1 MANIR
6 IYPYIATPRGIEV
19 CYTRN
24 GGAIQQK
31 HYPSGTSRAAIIADL
46 EGHPFPPADR
56 AKELAAKEAAEKAE
70 RAAVSQ
76 PAKTANEDDL
86 KQQDSEKDA
95 LITELNMM
103 RSALKEAGV
112 KGYQLLKEPAL
123 RKKYAELQ
131 EKKGE

>member
-1 MANIR
+1 MNIR
-6 IYPYIATPRGIEV
+6 IFPYISNPRGIEV
-19 CYTRN
+19 CYSVN
-24 GGAIQQK
+24 GGRVQQK
-31 HYPSGTSRAAIIADL
+31 RFAPGTTREAIIADL